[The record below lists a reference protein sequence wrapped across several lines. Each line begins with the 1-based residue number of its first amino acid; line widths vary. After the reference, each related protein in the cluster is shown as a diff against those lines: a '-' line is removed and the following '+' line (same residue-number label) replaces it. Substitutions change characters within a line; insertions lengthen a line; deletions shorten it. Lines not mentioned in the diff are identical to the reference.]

1 VIVDKSLFEPLE
13 SKRSFEEVSSKI
25 KALIF
30 SGHLKPGDRL
40 PSENELA
47 KQYKVGRQ
55 TIREAFRILE
65 LSGFLTVQKGY
76 GGGPVIQDNIME
88 KISDMI
94 LDAVRLDKLSVQE
107 FTAARIA
114 IEKAILNE
122 AFDKIDEV
130 DIKKLQENVSTAED
144 KIKKNESATV
154 ENFNFHTLLARAS
167 KNNIY
172 IIMEGAINA
181 IHRFLRRRYA
191 FPYDKTKAGATVHGK
206 ILDAIIKRDRDKAL
220 DLLEKDLITVS
231 GSLVPISE
239 DFSSA
244 LLQQTTGNNVDKS
257 KGWKKH
263 PK

>member
-1 VIVDKSLFEPLE
+1 MAVDKSLFEPLK
-13 SKRSFEEVSSKI
+13 SKRSFEEISSNI
-25 KALIF
+25 KSLIF
-30 SGHLKPGDRL
+30 SGALKPGDLL
-40 PSENELA
+40 PFENKLA

-65 LSGFLTVQKGY
+65 LSGLLTVQKGY

-122 AFDKIDEV
+122 AFDKIDEE
-130 DIKKLQENVSTAED
+130 DIKKLQENVATAEE
-144 KIKKNESATV
+144 KIKKNQSASI

-191 FPYDKTKAGATVHGK
+191 FPYDKTKAGAVAHTQ
-206 ILDAIIKRDRDKAL
+206 IIEAIINKDRDRAL
-220 DLLEKDLITVS
+220 DILEKDIVTVS

-239 DFSSA
+239 DLSSA
-244 LLQQTTGNNVDKS
+244 LLQQTTGNNVDKQ
-257 KGWKKH
+257 KG
-263 PK
+263 

>member
-1 VIVDKSLFEPLE
+1 MTVDKSLFEPLE
-13 SKRSFEEVSSKI
+13 SKRSFEEISSKI
-25 KALIF
+25 KSLIF

-94 LDAVRLDKLSVQE
+94 LDAVKLDKLSVQE

-191 FPYDKTKAGATVHGK
+191 FPYDKTKAGAIAHRR
-206 ILDAIIKRDRDKAL
+206 IIEAIINKDRDKAL
-220 DLLEKDLITVS
+220 DILEKDLITVS
-231 GSLVPISE
+231 GSLIPISE
-239 DFSSA
+239 DLSSA
-244 LLQQTTGNNVDKS
+244 ILQQPTGDDVQPS
-257 KGWKKH
+257 KGGTKNT
-263 PK
+263 